1 MTAIDASAAGSP
13 DRRIVFV
20 LNGVRCELSHSRVE
34 SALAD
39 VAPEPVRKHGV
50 LVAGTWFPVRQAFE
64 HATGLKRQEFTSHTA
79 RRHLVALGFEVSG
92 EITARASV
100 AEAAHAPASST
111 SGESETPRTNVEWH
125 TEARVQAAVVSRLVA
140 DGWHILRVA
149 DTAAR
154 EHGLDIEAVR
164 GDERL
169 GVEVKGYPSSTYADP
184 VRSSQVK
191 PTRPSTQAGH
201 WFAAAVLAAMRLRGR
216 RPDMRSVIAL
226 PDFPRYRDLYAETAT
241 SLAAAA
247 IDVWWVG
254 PNGEVDVAGA

>member
-1 MTAIDASAAGSP
+1 MTAIDASAVGSP

-20 LNGVRCELSHSRVE
+20 LNGVRRELSRSRVE

-39 VAPEPVRKHGV
+39 VVPEPVRKHAV
-50 LVAGTWFPVRQAFE
+50 RVAGTWFPVRQAFE
-64 HATGLKRQEFTSHTA
+64 HATGLPRHEFTSHTA
-79 RRHLVALGFEVSG
+79 RRHLVALGFEVHG
-92 EITARASV
+92 DITSRALG
-100 AEAAHAPASST
+100 AEAAHAPASRP
-111 SGESETPRTNVEWH
+111 SGEWTVMRTDDEWH

-154 EHGLDIEAVR
+154 QHGLDIEAAR

-169 GVEVKGYPSSTYADP
+169 GVEVKGYPSSAYADP
-184 VRSSQVK
+184 ARSGQAK

-201 WFAAAVLAAMRLRGR
+201 WYAAAVVAAMRLRGR
-216 RPDMRSVIAL
+216 RPDVRSVIAL

-241 SLAAAA
+241 SLSAAA

-254 PNGEVDVAGA
+254 LNGAVDVEGA